1 MATEKYVNGTGLGYL
16 WTKMKATFLLSAEEI
31 SSPDMVNKK
40 FATIDETNPHGCG
53 NSITTPS
60 PGMQDS
66 SRPIIPLQVSPDFN
80 GSTGCYIYQCYTSSS
95 QRVLRTTYQLNSS
108 GKLYTIPSSGSPSLV
123 TSLSNII
130 SGTYSGGFYVLQD
143 TEYGN
148 WWLSTTN
155 ATIDAEALG
164 IVAQSS
170 SGGGTSGGDPVPVPP
185 DESVYYITGTTVDST
200 QLSDTPSDWWASDNA
215 YAYIRVTDD
224 MPFSMFHFTTAVTT
238 NGGTRVCHD
247 ISDGALLWT
256 YTLTRTNASTISISR
271 THSHITPVNP
281 E

>member
-16 WTKMKATFLLSAEEI
+16 WTKMRATFLLSAEEM

-40 FATIDETNPHGCG
+40 FATLDDTNPHNCG
-53 NSITTPS
+53 NSVS
-60 PGMQDS
+60 GMQGT
-66 SRPIIPLQVSPDFN
+66 RKIIPLQVSPDFN
-80 GSTGCYIYQCYTSSS
+80 GSTGCYIYESYTSSS
-95 QRVLRTTYQLNSS
+95 QRLYRTAYQLNSS
-108 GKLYTIPSSGSPSLV
+108 GKLYTIPASGSPSVV
-123 TSLSNII
+123 TSLPNVDGGLSN
-130 SGTYSGGFYVLQD
+130 SGGFYVVQD

-164 IVAQSS
+164 IVAQAS
-170 SGGGTSGGDPVPVPP
+170 SGGGTSGGDPVIVPP
-185 DESVYYITGTTVDST
+185 DESVYYITGIEVDST

-215 YAYIRVTDD
+215 YAYIRPTTD
-224 MPFSMFHFTTAVTT
+224 MPFSEFHFTTAVTT

-247 ISDGALLWT
+247 ISDGIWVWT
-256 YTLTRTNASTISISR
+256 YTLTRTNASTVSITR
-271 THSHITPVNP
+271 TKSHVTPINP